1 MLDMLYFSIK
11 LVFWV
16 SQYLCSKWHYL
27 IASYLENI
35 LIFKHLIKKKKLV
48 YTYKFL
54 SIISKILKETF
65 FFLSSDQNACFFS
78 GYLNCTA
85 IKSFTYMQNKLWV
98 GGTGKAFIEVSILSC
113 FLPHYSVLYQVSINV
128 FHIHVCYCCCILN
141 AELRDHMVQHSS
153 FTWENFDQEW
163 LAQGSQLS

>member
-1 MLDMLYFSIK
+1 ML
-11 LVFWV
+11 V
-16 SQYLCSKWHYL
+16 
-27 IASYLENI
+27 
-35 LIFKHLIKKKKLV
+35 
-48 YTYKFL
+48 
-54 SIISKILKETF
+54 
-65 FFLSSDQNACFFS
+65 FFS

-163 LAQGSQLS
+163 LAQGSPTKLMEKQRPELLSLFPVLPLYLTASFAFFTVYQTLPNIHWGIIEVTLI